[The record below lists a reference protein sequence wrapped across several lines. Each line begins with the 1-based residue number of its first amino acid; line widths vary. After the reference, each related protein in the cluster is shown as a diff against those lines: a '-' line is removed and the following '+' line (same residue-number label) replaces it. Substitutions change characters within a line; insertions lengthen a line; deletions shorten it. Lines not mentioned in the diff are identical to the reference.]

1 MSVNDYGLTQQNEN
15 IAKRM
20 GENAYRPRIYRLVLF
35 LIYEE
40 LSTITE
46 KTKWQEKIKTMHD
59 LKEKRQMI

>member
-1 MSVNDYGLTQQNEN
+1 
-15 IAKRM
+15 M

>member
-1 MSVNDYGLTQQNEN
+1 
-15 IAKRM
+15 M

-46 KTKWQEKIKTMHD
+46 KTKWQEIKIKTMHD